1 MNIQN
6 AIMDD
11 FEARKAA
18 IDASVESAIHSP
30 SLSTPV
36 QLLAEKADQVCGAEG
51 ISYVKLK
58 PIQRLFLTH
67 YRCHKCKLL
76 PLYHLNLAHPKRVR
90 CGRCSNFVNFT
101 NSGKYGRLRKKL
113 AFMLWRSSKQE
124 ESKDVS

>member
-11 FEARKAA
+11 FEVRKAA
-18 IDASVESAIHSP
+18 IDASVEPAIHSP
-30 SLSTPV
+30 SLRTSV
-36 QLLAEKADQVCGAEG
+36 QLLAEKADQVCSAEG

-76 PLYHLNLAHPKRVR
+76 PLYCLDTAHLKRVR
-90 CGRCSNFVNFT
+90 CGTCGHQVSFT
-101 NSGKYGRLRKKL
+101 NSGKYGRLRKKIALLLSREGL
-113 AFMLWRSSKQE
+113 APMRR
-124 ESKDVS
+124 

>member
-36 QLLAEKADQVCGAEG
+36 RLLTEKADQVCSAEG

-76 PLYHLNLAHPKRVR
+76 PLYCLDIAHLKRVR
-90 CGRCSNFVNFT
+90 CGTCGHQVSFT
-101 NSGKYGRLRKKL
+101 NSGKYGRLRKKIALLLSREGL
-113 AFMLWRSSKQE
+113 APMRR
-124 ESKDVS
+124 

>member
-11 FEARKAA
+11 FEARNAA
-18 IDASVESAIHSP
+18 IDASVEPAIDSS

-36 QLLAEKADQVCGAEG
+36 QLLAEKADQVCSAEG
-51 ISYVKLK
+51 ISYVKLR

-76 PLYHLNLAHPKRVR
+76 PLYCLDIAHLKRVR
-90 CGRCSNFVNFT
+90 CGTCGHHVSFT
-101 NSGKYGRLRKKL
+101 NSGKYGRLRKKIALLLSREGL
-113 AFMLWRSSKQE
+113 APMRQ
-124 ESKDVS
+124 

>member
-18 IDASVESAIHSP
+18 IDASVEPAIHSP
-30 SLSTPV
+30 SLRTPV
-36 QLLAEKADQVCGAEG
+36 QLLAEKAGQVCSAEG
-51 ISYVKLK
+51 ISYLKLK

-76 PLYHLNLAHPKRVR
+76 PLYCLDMAHLKHVR
-90 CGRCSNFVNFT
+90 CGACGHQVSFT
-101 NSGKYGRLRKKL
+101 NSGKYGRLRKKIAL
-113 AFMLWRSSKQE
+113 LLSREGLVPMRR
-124 ESKDVS
+124 

>member
-18 IDASVESAIHSP
+18 IDASVEPAIHSP
-30 SLSTPV
+30 SLRTRV
-36 QLLAEKADQVCGAEG
+36 QLLAEKANQVCSAEG
-51 ISYVKLK
+51 ISYLKLK

-76 PLYHLNLAHPKRVR
+76 PLYCLDMAHLKRVR
-90 CGRCSNFVNFT
+90 CGACGDQVSFT
-101 NSGKYGRLRKKL
+101 NSGKYGRLRKKIAL
-113 AFMLWRSSKQE
+113 SLSREGPAPMRR
-124 ESKDVS
+124 

>member
-76 PLYHLNLAHPKRVR
+76 PLYCLDIAHLKRVR
-90 CGRCSNFVNFT
+90 CGTCGHQVSFT
-101 NSGKYGRLRKKL
+101 NSGKYGRLRKKIAL
-113 AFMLWRSSKQE
+113 LLSREGLGPMRR
-124 ESKDVS
+124 